1 MTSFQVTITN
11 TRETFSCRD
20 DSDVLR
26 AMEQLQRKGI
36 PVGCRNGGCG
46 VCKVRVREG
55 SYRTGRMSRAVL
67 SAAEQAERC
76 TLACKTYPQGEMAVE
91 VTGAMVRAV
100 CAPRPAAAP
109 GFDFDF
115 KRPLSQP
122 HQET

>member
-1 MTSFQVTITN
+1 MPFEITIVN
-11 TRETFSCRD
+11 TAERFTCAPDQTLLS
-20 DSDVLR
+20 
-26 AMEQLQRKGI
+26 AMERLGRKGI